1 MTSQS
6 EDSDGSRSFSEVLF
20 GQRVTKPHAF
30 VLVGLLVVALNL
42 RPAIASISPVLEQIR
57 VDLGLSYGIVS
68 LLTMLPT
75 ICMGVF
81 AFSAAPIAQRF
92 GQERAVLYAVV
103 LIGLATFTR
112 LAGKHVSILFA
123 TAIFVGIG
131 IALIQAL
138 LPALVDRYF
147 ANNADLVTGLYTT
160 SLIGG
165 AALAAAGTVPIYQMF
180 GSWPIALAS
189 WSLLA
194 GAAAIIWK
202 LVVRKR
208 PATVDRTDDS
218 GVVEGEVSATQL
230 PWRSRWAWILSIF
243 YGGSAFL
250 YFATLTWLAP
260 FYQTLGWSEELSGFL
275 LTVFTV
281 AEIVGT
287 LGVAFLTSLTSDRR
301 PALVLTLVLCVIGF
315 GAMAAIPLAN
325 PWVWAAIAGIG
336 VGGLF
341 DLTLLLPIDYA
352 PTPEVTG
359 KLSSMVVGIGYLL
372 SALGPIVIG
381 RLRSVS
387 NGYEIPFILLVGIC
401 VVMLIVSL
409 WIRPDK
415 TIKTVQN

>member
-1 MTSQS
+1 MTSQN
-6 EDSDGSRSFSEVLF
+6 EDSDRSRSLSGVLF
-20 GQRVTKPHAF
+20 DQRVTKRHVF
-30 VLVGLLVVALNL
+30 VLVGLLIVALNL

-57 VDLGLSYGIVS
+57 ADLGLSYGIVS
-68 LLTMLPT
+68 LLTTLST

-92 GQERAVLYAVV
+92 GQERTVLYAVV

-112 LAGKHVSILFA
+112 LAGKHISILFA
-123 TAIFVGIG
+123 TAIFVGVG
-131 IALIQAL
+131 IALVQAL

-147 ANNADLVTGLYTT
+147 ADDADLVTGLYTA

-165 AALAAAGTVPIYQMF
+165 AALAAAGTVPIDQMF
-180 GSWPIALAS
+180 GSWSIALAS
-189 WSLLA
+189 WGVLA
-194 GAAAIIWK
+194 VIAAIIWR

-208 PATVDRTDDS
+208 PATVDQADDS
-218 GVVEGEVSATQL
+218 ETVEGEVSATQL

-260 FYQTLGWSEELSGFL
+260 FYQTLGWSKELSGFL

-281 AEIVGT
+281 AEIGGT

-301 PALVLTLVLCVIGF
+301 PALVLTLVSCVIGF
-315 GAMAAIPLAN
+315 GAMAVVPLVN
-325 PWVWAAIAGIG
+325 PWVWATVAGIG
-336 VGGLF
+336 IGGLF

-352 PTPEVTG
+352 PSPEVTG
-359 KLSSMVVGIGYLL
+359 RLSSMVVGIGYLL
-372 SALGPIVIG
+372 SSLGPIVIG
-381 RLRSVS
+381 RLRSIS

-401 VVMLIVSL
+401 VLMLIVSL

-415 TIKTVQN
+415 TIKTV